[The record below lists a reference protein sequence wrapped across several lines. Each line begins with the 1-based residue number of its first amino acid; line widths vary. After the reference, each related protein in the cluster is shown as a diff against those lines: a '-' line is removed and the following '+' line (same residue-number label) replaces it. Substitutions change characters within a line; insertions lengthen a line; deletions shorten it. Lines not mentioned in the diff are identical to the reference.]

1 MPLISDSTYRA
12 PVLFTNAHVQTVFP
26 SLFRKVR
33 GVKYRR
39 ESIDTSDGD
48 FLDVDW
54 SRVNSDRAAIITHGL
69 EGDSERAYVR
79 GMVKALNR
87 GGWDAAALNF
97 RGCSG
102 RPNRKLRS
110 YHSGE
115 TGDLDLVVSH
125 VRETDRYREIAL
137 VGFSLGGNVALKY
150 AGERAERIDPLVKKL
165 VAFSVPCDLESSA
178 HKICEPGNRL
188 YLKRFL
194 RLLRKKIRA
203 KMELMPGSIDD
214 QGYDKIRSFQEFDD
228 RYTAP
233 INGFADALDYWHKC
247 SCKPFLPS
255 IAIRALLIS
264 AADDPFLPGPCYPV
278 ADAESSPWL
287 LLDMPRH
294 GGHVGFVEFNARGE
308 YWSESRALSFLNES

>member
-12 PVLFTNAHVQTVFP
+12 PALFTNAHVQTVFP
-26 SLFRKVR
+26 SLFRKVS
-33 GVKYRR
+33 GVEYHR
-39 ESIDTSDGD
+39 ETINTPDGD
-48 FLDVDW
+48 FFDVDW
-54 SRVNSDRAAIITHGL
+54 SRVSSDRAAIITHGL
-69 EGDSERAYVR
+69 EGDSERAYMR

-87 GGWDAAALNF
+87 GGWDAVAMNF

-102 RPNRKLRS
+102 RPNRMLKS

-115 TGDLDLVVSH
+115 TGDLDVVVSH
-125 VRETDRYREIAL
+125 VREKDRYREIAL

-150 AGERAERIDPLVKKL
+150 AGERADRIDPLVQKL

-178 HKICEPGNRL
+178 YKISEPGNRI

-203 KMELMPGSIDD
+203 KMELMPDRIDD
-214 QGYDKIRSFQEFDD
+214 RGYDKITSFQEFDD

-264 AADDPFLPGPCYPV
+264 AADDPFLPGLCYPV
-278 ADAESSPWL
+278 AEAESSPRL
-287 LLDMPRH
+287 FLDTPGH
-294 GGHVGFVEFNARGE
+294 GGHVGFVQFNAGGE
-308 YWSESRALSFLNES
+308 YWSESRAVSFLNAS